1 MATLLYIL
9 LTFLRIAVSRTY
21 PGVCFSHSTTFQKQI
36 KFTGIHSGHN
46 ENSNERGSEES
57 IVFFKYDNNNDT
69 KKLIDN
75 LRDYQI
81 NSSKVV
87 YKAFI

>member
-1 MATLLYIL
+1 MFKNSCFQNISWCLL
-9 LTFLRIAVSRTY
+9 FAQHNVSKTD
-21 PGVCFSHSTTFQKQI
+21 

-57 IVFFKYDNNNDT
+57 TVFFKYDNNNDT